1 MKKVGLGL
9 YWPRLRKELLTELTI
24 IDGYMAGWRVVVGFF
39 LRSNTKYA
47 YYTSLNVVY
56 FKH

>member
-1 MKKVGLGL
+1 MGLGL

-24 IDGYMAGWRVVVGFF
+24 IDGYMAGWRVVVGIF
-39 LRSNTKYA
+39 LWSNTKYA